1 MISSEICI
9 LSGGEE
15 VLELADYSKHNE
27 ISLKHHSP
35 KRSRDDLKRHL
46 DFVPRPDEY
55 KSISPI
61 RAQDAKI
68 GETTLKLSYYYDEY
82 NPKNVGKKVSL
93 FSRKQSGM
101 AKSGNVSLVPENYK
115 PSIKQKLSLIKKM
128 VENKAPEPRKI
139 NTEEP
144 VNKLENSLN
153 YWHQPA
159 TVMEKSN
166 QS

>member
-1 MISSEICI
+1 MRRKPISLFEPYPLPDQNRNRSKDQRQINARTQLGPTQMISSEICI

-15 VLELADYSKHNE
+15 ILDLADFSKHKG
-27 ISLKHHSP
+27 ISQKHHSP
-35 KRSRDDLKRHL
+35 ERSRDDLKRHL

-68 GETTLKLSYYYDEY
+68 GEATLKLSYYYDEY

-101 AKSGNVSLVPENYK
+101 AKSGNEPLVPDNY
-115 PSIKQKLSLIKKM
+115 
-128 VENKAPEPRKI
+128 
-139 NTEEP
+139 
-144 VNKLENSLN
+144 
-153 YWHQPA
+153 
-159 TVMEKSN
+159 
-166 QS
+166 